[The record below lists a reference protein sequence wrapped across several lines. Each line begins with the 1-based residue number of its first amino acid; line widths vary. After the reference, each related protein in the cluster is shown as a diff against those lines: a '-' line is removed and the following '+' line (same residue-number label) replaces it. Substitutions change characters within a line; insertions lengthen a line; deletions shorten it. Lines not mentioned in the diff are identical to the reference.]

1 MMAGFAGLPE
11 PLSKTKRGERTGM
24 KLKKINAVLGLL
36 SAAALLIHIG
46 YTIYAYLTLYYNPV
60 LKLLTA
66 IPQMV
71 LICLHAV
78 CGMAAVFLQA
88 DGTRMDLY
96 PKQNRRTILQRMTAA
111 LILPLLILHLNTYSL
126 LKSTAEGGQWV
137 WFALLILA
145 QPLFYATA
153 LIHTATS
160 LTRSLITLGWLGSRE
175 RQKKIDRVVYVLCAA
190 IFAAAVFAVMKGELA
205 MFLPAGGAA

>member
-1 MMAGFAGLPE
+1 
-11 PLSKTKRGERTGM
+11 M

-36 SAAALLIHIG
+36 SAAAILIHIG
-46 YTIYAYLTLYYNPV
+46 YSTYAYLTFYYNPG
-60 LKLLTA
+60 LKLLTSV
-66 IPQMV
+66 PQAV

-96 PKQNRRTILQRMTAA
+96 PKQNVRTILQRISAA
-111 LILPLLILHLNTYSL
+111 LILPMLILHLSTYSWL
-126 LKSTAEGGQWV
+126 RSTAEGGQWV
-137 WFALLILA
+137 WFALLMLT
-145 QPLFYATA
+145 QPLFYAVA
-153 LIHTATS
+153 LIHIATS
-160 LTRSLITLGWLGSRE
+160 LSRSLITLGWLASRE

-190 IFAAAVFAVMKGELA
+190 VFAAAVFAVVKGQLA